1 MSIKLEQAL
10 ASKKVLVQKMVSGE
24 VIIQFKNSEIK
35 NVVLS
40 YNGIIDLLSKRGVT
54 VDAIRES
61 NLKKLIL
68 DKHVKIL

>member
-10 ASKKVLVQKMVSGE
+10 ASKKVLVQKLVSGE
-24 VIIQFKNSEIK
+24 VIIQFKDSKIK

-40 YNGIIDLLSKRGVT
+40 YNGIVDLLSKRGVT

-68 DKHVKIL
+68 DKHVKII